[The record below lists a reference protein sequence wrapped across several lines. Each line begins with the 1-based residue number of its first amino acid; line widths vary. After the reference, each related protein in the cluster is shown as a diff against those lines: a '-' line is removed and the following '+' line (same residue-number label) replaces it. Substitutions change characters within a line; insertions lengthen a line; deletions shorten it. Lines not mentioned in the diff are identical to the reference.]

1 MPDITKISG
10 TVKLNFLVRKE
21 VIISIHKI
29 LYSTA
34 ISKIGKHRINTLYS
48 RLIYISV

>member
-29 LYSTA
+29 LYSTDQEDKYA
-34 ISKIGKHRINTLYS
+34 LMFFVW
-48 RLIYISV
+48 LLA